1 MYSFM
6 ARQLRSIHSPNSV
19 SLTHKNFESM
29 EASHAPIA
37 QEQPWNLLQKPIRVE
52 MLTSPFSQPV
62 FDDENYAVIRH
73 FVGLN
78 AEIIQIL
85 SAVMN
90 FSSKF
95 LYPQSIYGYAQVNGT
110 FTGALGRLLTNK
122 SDIGM
127 TLFFIRDYGTRDI
140 EFTTP
145 IYQDQLC
152 VVVRKAHRIPE
163 AVLPLLTFSV
173 TSWISFLLSFVGCS
187 IFWMILRNVNAKRMF
202 VASTEQLYMMNNFS
216 DYVHIA
222 VDTGILFVSSP
233 LLKLPKIWSER
244 IFVISICL
252 MSTIIF
258 AYFESTLATVFV
270 NPLYLKDIN
279 TLGDLES
286 TDFPIEIHEHIAF
299 DPLFDSK
306 SSLMQRIQIVG
317 KNHQL
322 SHIVEHGNISLV
334 LKQTAIKFDFSH
346 WFRLKRM
353 HQLPDCPRTY
363 MTAFIM
369 PKKSVYFDRDR
380 DRDISRAVNS
390 AGSPL
395 EKSVYFERINAL
407 LLRLVR
413 SGFIQKWITDTKF
426 NWTLESTRLHGSLD
440 KQDYVVLEL
449 IDMEFPFYILLGG
462 YVVGFFLFIG
472 ELCFADAIVDF

>member
-1 MYSFM
+1 
-6 ARQLRSIHSPNSV
+6 
-19 SLTHKNFESM
+19 M
-29 EASHAPIA
+29 ETSHVPIA
-37 QEQPWNLLQKPIRVE
+37 HEQPWNLLQKPIRVE
-52 MLTSPFSQPV
+52 MLTSPFSKPV
-62 FDDENYAVIRH
+62 FYDENYEVIRH
-73 FVGLN
+73 FIGLN

-90 FSSKF
+90 FSIV
-95 LYPQSIYGYAQVNGT
+95 YQDPHSIDGYALMNGT

-127 TLFFIRDYGTRDI
+127 TLFFIRDYGTTDI
-140 EFTTP
+140 QFTTP
-145 IYQDQLC
+145 IHQDQLC
-152 VVVRKAHRIPE
+152 LVVRKAQRIPN

-173 TSWISFLLSFVGCS
+173 TSWISLLLSFVGCS
-187 IFWMILRNVNAKRMF
+187 IFWMILSNVNAKRMF
-202 VASTEQLYMMNNFS
+202 VGSTDQLYMMNNFS

-233 LLKLPKIWSER
+233 LMKLPKIWSER
-244 IFVISICL
+244 MFVISICL

-286 TDFPIEIHEHIAF
+286 TDFPIEIQEHIAF
-299 DPLFDSK
+299 DPLFDNH
-306 SSLMQRIQIVG
+306 SSLTQRIRIVS

-334 LKQTAIKFDFSH
+334 LKQTAIKFDLSH
-346 WFRLKRM
+346 WFRFKRM
-353 HQLPDCPRTY
+353 HQLPYCPRTY

-369 PKKSVYFDRDR
+369 PKKS
-380 DRDISRAVNS
+380 A
-390 AGSPL
+390 
-395 EKSVYFERINAL
+395 YFERVNAL

-413 SGFIQKWITDTKF
+413 SGFIQKWIADTKF
-426 NWTLESTRLHGSLD
+426 NWTLESTRLYGSLD
-440 KQDYVVLEL
+440 KRDYVVLEL
-449 IDMEFPFYILLGG
+449 IDMEFPFYILFGG
-462 YVVGFFLFIG
+462 YVVGFLLFIG
-472 ELCFADAIVDF
+472 ELCSADVIVDF